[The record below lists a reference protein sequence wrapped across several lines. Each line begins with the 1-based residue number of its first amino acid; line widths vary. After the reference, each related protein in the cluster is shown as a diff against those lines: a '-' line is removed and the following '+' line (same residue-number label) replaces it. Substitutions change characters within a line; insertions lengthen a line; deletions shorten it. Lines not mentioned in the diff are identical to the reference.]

1 MTQTKLPEFLEKTG
15 EKNEKNKVRVVPF
28 KSFELKGEEWGL
40 AEAMSA
46 KRSSRNHPSLF
57 GVVLNELPQTEN
69 GERPSSRARARARC
83 GCAHGPPVSELRAR
97 ARSLSLAI
105 TLAAICQCAFRHAF
119 VYSRAC
125 SGALSRRSIPASSG
139 AWA

>member
-1 MTQTKLPEFLEKTG
+1 
-15 EKNEKNKVRVVPF
+15 VVPF

-119 VYSRAC
+119 VYSGAC

-139 AWA
+139 ACYPVSMPARVHTRLWA